1 MISVLMQQ
9 FISENKNIVHIGWT
23 ELIQKVLQ
31 DPVNI
36 SLKGAWDIG

>member
-23 ELIQKVLQ
+23 ELIQEVLQ
-31 DPVNI
+31 DSVDI
-36 SLKGAWDIG
+36 SLKGAQNID

>member
-9 FISENKNIVHIGWT
+9 FISENENIVHIDWT

-31 DPVNI
+31 GPVDI
-36 SLKGAWDIG
+36 SLKGAWDID

>member
-1 MISVLMQQ
+1 MISVLMQRL
-9 FISENKNIVHIGWT
+9 ISENKNIIHIDWA

-31 DPVNI
+31 DSVDI

>member
-9 FISENKNIVHIGWT
+9 FISENKNIVHIDWT

-31 DPVNI
+31 DSVDI
-36 SLKGAWDIG
+36 SLKGAQDIG